1 MTWNEI
7 RDAASTACRIYH
19 ASMFRARP
27 LDVRTTVMMDK
38 RSRPLMY
45 ALRDLQ
51 EVLASDDCDELRP
64 VAARMAERALAHAQD
79 LLEYSKGCP

>member
-1 MTWNEI
+1 MTWDEI
-7 RDAASTACRIYH
+7 RESAAKACRMYH
-19 ASMFRARP
+19 AAMFRARP
-27 LDVRTTVMMDK
+27 LDVRSTVMMDK
-38 RSRPLMY
+38 RSRLLMY

-79 LLEYSKGCP
+79 LLEYARKCP